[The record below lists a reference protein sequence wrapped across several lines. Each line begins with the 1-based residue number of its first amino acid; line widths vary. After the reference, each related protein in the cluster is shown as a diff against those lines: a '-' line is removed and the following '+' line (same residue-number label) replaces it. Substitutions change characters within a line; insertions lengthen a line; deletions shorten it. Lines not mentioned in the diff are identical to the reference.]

1 MGIIITLENTNK
13 RMVFMRSRF
22 DHELDMLNEE
32 LVSMGNLVE
41 SSIEAAV
48 SALKTQNVDLA
59 RRVVEGDREVNNKER
74 EIEDLA
80 MKLILRQQPVAGD
93 LRLISTAL
101 RMITD
106 MERIGDQAA
115 DISEI
120 TIMLAEQTYLKELI
134 HIPQMGDATIKMV
147 RESIDAFVRKD
158 VELAKQVILY
168 DDVVDDLFDVI
179 KEELIGY
186 IRENKGSS
194 EQAIDFMMIA
204 KYFERIGDH
213 AQNIAEWVY
222 YAITGDHYNGS

>member
-1 MGIIITLENTNK
+1 
-13 RMVFMRSRF
+13 MRSRF
-22 DHELDMLNEE
+22 DQDLDKLNEE
-32 LVSMGNLVE
+32 LVEMGNLVE

-48 SALKTQNVDLA
+48 SALKTKDIELA

-120 TIMLAEQTYLKELI
+120 TIFLADQEYLKELV
-134 HIPQMGDATIKMV
+134 HIPQMGDATISMV
-147 RESIDAFVRKD
+147 RKSIDAFVKKD
-158 VELAKQVILY
+158 VELAVEVIKY
-168 DDVVDDLFDVI
+168 DDVVDDLFDVV

-186 IRENKGSS
+186 IRESKGSS

>member
-1 MGIIITLENTNK
+1 
-13 RMVFMRSRF
+13 MRSRF
-22 DHELDMLNEE
+22 DQELDTLNEE

-41 SSIEAAV
+41 SSIEAAG

-120 TIMLAEQTYLKELI
+120 TIMLADQTYLKELV

>member
-1 MGIIITLENTNK
+1 
-13 RMVFMRSRF
+13 MVFMRSRF
-22 DHELDMLNEE
+22 DHELDILNEE

-120 TIMLAEQTYLKELI
+120 TIMLADQTYLKELV

-158 VELAKQVILY
+158 VDLAKQVILY
-168 DDVVDDLFDVI
+168 DDVVDELFDVI

>member
-1 MGIIITLENTNK
+1 
-13 RMVFMRSRF
+13 MVYMRSRF
-22 DHELDMLNEE
+22 DQELDTLNEE

-80 MKLILRQQPVAGD
+80 MKLILRQQPVARD

-120 TIMLAEQTYLKELI
+120 TIMLADQTYLKELV
-134 HIPQMGDATIKMV
+134 HIPQMGDATTKMV

>member
-1 MGIIITLENTNK
+1 
-13 RMVFMRSRF
+13 MRSRF
-22 DHELDMLNEE
+22 DQELDTLNEE

-80 MKLILRQQPVAGD
+80 MKLILRQQPVARD

-120 TIMLAEQTYLKELI
+120 TIMLADQTYLKELV
-134 HIPQMGDATIKMV
+134 HIPQMGDATTKMV